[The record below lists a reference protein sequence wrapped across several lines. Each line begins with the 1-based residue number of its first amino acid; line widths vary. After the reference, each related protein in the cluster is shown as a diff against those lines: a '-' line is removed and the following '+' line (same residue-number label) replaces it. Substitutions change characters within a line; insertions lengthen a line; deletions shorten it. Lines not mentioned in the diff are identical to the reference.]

1 MDRGQL
7 LQTTI
12 LVGDIYIVY
21 CMDFSGKNTFSN
33 GVSQNKIDVGIA
45 KVELPLFIP
54 LSKGKGRSKVFI
66 KTMAIMFSV
75 EV

>member
-1 MDRGQL
+1 
-7 LQTTI
+7 
-12 LVGDIYIVY
+12 
-21 CMDFSGKNTFSN
+21 MDFSGKNTFSN

-45 KVELPLFIP
+45 KVEPPLFIP